1 MYRCDFFGGADAQRI
16 ATVEHDPL
24 WSCYVPSVASARTTT
39 STEAPTTSTEAPT
52 MSTEAP
58 TTSTEAPTTTPMGL
72 AASPRVSVNL
82 TFSEF
87 KEHAARVRRGLTMS
101 DVTINRLVNSVAAA
115 TKRGEPRSKAG
126 PV

>member
-24 WSCYVPSVASARTTT
+24 WSCYVPSVASART
-39 STEAPTTSTEAPT
+39 
-52 MSTEAP
+52 